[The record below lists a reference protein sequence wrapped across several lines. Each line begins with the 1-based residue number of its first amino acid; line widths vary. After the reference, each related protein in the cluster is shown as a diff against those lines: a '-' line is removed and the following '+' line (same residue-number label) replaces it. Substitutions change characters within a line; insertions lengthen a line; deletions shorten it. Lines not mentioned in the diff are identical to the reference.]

1 MNKAKIIIS
10 LSLGWIIFVGYLTW
24 YNGLKASGT
33 YKGFNW
39 EEWFWF
45 GVLPSTAPYFFL
57 FIWKPKYL
65 KDFINCIKS
74 LFKD

>member
-1 MNKAKIIIS
+1 
-10 LSLGWIIFVGYLTW
+10 
-24 YNGLKASGT
+24 LKASGT

-45 GVLPSTAPYFFL
+45 GVLPSTAPYIFL
-57 FIWKPKYL
+57 FIWSPKYL
-65 KDFINCIKS
+65 KDFITCMKS